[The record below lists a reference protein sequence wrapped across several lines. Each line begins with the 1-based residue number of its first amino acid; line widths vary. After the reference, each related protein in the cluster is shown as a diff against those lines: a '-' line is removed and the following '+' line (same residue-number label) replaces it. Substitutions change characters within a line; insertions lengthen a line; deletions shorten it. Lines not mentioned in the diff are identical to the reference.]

1 MKIVKPAAI
10 VGATVAAVAGVLA
23 LNPTSHSVTAEAG
36 STGST
41 DTGGSSAGTT
51 PSGSSSPSASSSR
64 SSSGSSSSGSSS
76 SSSSSSSGSSSSG
89 SKTATGSSVP
99 TPYGSMQVKAT
110 ISSGKITDIQWVQ
123 LPSDGHSQR
132 INSYAAPALVQEA
145 LQAQSAQVDGVSGA
159 TYTSGAFQQSLQS
172 ALSKAGFKA

>member
-23 LNPTSHSVTAEAG
+23 LNPTSHSVTPEAG

-76 SSSSSSSGSSSSG
+76 SSSSSSSSG
-89 SKTATGSSVP
+89 SKTATGSSVS

-110 ISSGKITDIQWVQ
+110 VSSGKITDIQWVQ

>member
-76 SSSSSSSGSSSSG
+76 SSSSSG
-89 SKTATGSSVP
+89 SKTATGSSVS

-110 ISSGKITDIQWVQ
+110 VSGGKITDIQWVQ

-132 INSYAAPALVQEA
+132 INSYAAPLLVEQA
-145 LQAQSAQVDGVSGA
+145 MAAQSATVDGVSGA
-159 TYTSGAFQQSLQS
+159 TYTTEGFRTSLES
-172 ALSKAGFKA
+172 AIKKAGL